1 MTNGSMMKISS
12 LGAATILPAGLLA
25 LAPPAD
31 AADSSPMRCE
41 YSVQYQVST
50 RAPGYASTSAES
62 YWVTGPGSISYTES
76 EESSHAVGVN
86 ASVSMSAS
94 AIVAKAEA
102 TFGVDYTFTSSK
114 TTSWGYNLSVP
125 AGKTSRGLVLH
136 RADKSGVKKVTY
148 NATTC
153 TVSRTDDGTA
163 WYPINSTANSSYC
176 IARDDSPAFSG
187 WRATCA
193 VT

>member
-1 MTNGSMMKISS
+1 
-12 LGAATILPAGLLA
+12 LGDGA
-25 LAPPAD
+25 
-31 AADSSPMRCE
+31 
-41 YSVQYQVST
+41 
-50 RAPGYASTSAES
+50 
-62 YWVTGPGSISYTES
+62 GSITYTES

-125 AGKTSRGLVLH
+125 SGKTSRGLVLH

-148 NATTC
+148 SATTC
-153 TVSRTDDGTA
+153 AVSRTDDGTA

>member
-1 MTNGSMMKISS
+1 VRTTH
-12 LGAATILPAGLLA
+12 LCAAAILPLGLVA
-25 LAPPAD
+25 IAPPAN
-31 AADSSPMRCE
+31 AADGSPNRCE
-41 YSVQYQVST
+41 YSVQYQVFT
-50 RAPGYASTSAES
+50 RSPGYASTSAES
-62 YWVTGPGSISYTES
+62 YWVTGPGSITYTES

-125 AGKTSRGLVLH
+125 SGKTSRGLVLH

-148 NATTC
+148 SATTC
-153 TVSRTDDGTA
+153 AVSRTDDGTA

>member
-1 MTNGSMMKISS
+1 MN
-12 LGAATILPAGLLA
+12 
-25 LAPPAD
+25 
-31 AADSSPMRCE
+31 RCE
-41 YSVQYQVST
+41 YTQQYQVFT

-76 EESSHAVGVN
+76 EESSHAVGVS

-125 AGKTSRGLVLH
+125 SGKTSRGLVLH

-153 TVSRTDDGTA
+153 AVSRTDDGTA
-163 WYPINSTANSSYC
+163 WYPINSTANSTYC